1 MSNTDSRLQAI
12 FQELFSLPPGTD
24 IPACRQDN
32 VQGWDSM
39 AHISLMAAI
48 EGEFGVT
55 IDAGDS
61 MLLTS
66 YQAAHVWLREQGA

>member
-1 MSNTDSRLQAI
+1 MGTIDTRLQAI
-12 FQELFSLPPGTD
+12 FQELFALPAGTD
-24 IPACRQDN
+24 ISASRQDN
-32 VQGWDSM
+32 TSGWDSM

-61 MLLTS
+61 MQLTS
-66 YQAAHVWLREQGA
+66 YQAAHSWLTEHGA

>member
-1 MSNTDSRLQAI
+1 MGNTDIRLQAI
-12 FQELFSLPPGTD
+12 FQELFALPAGSD
-24 IPACRQDN
+24 IAACRQEQ
-32 VQGWDSM
+32 VAAWDSM

-66 YQAAHVWLREQGA
+66 YEAAHAWLVEQGA

>member
-1 MSNTDSRLQAI
+1 MENTDGRLQAI
-12 FQELFSLPPGTD
+12 FQELFGLPAGTD
-24 IPACRQDN
+24 IPASRQETISA
-32 VQGWDSM
+32 WDSM

-48 EGEFGVT
+48 EGEFSVT

-66 YQAAHVWLREQGA
+66 YEAVRAWLQDHAA

>member
-1 MSNTDSRLQAI
+1 MNKIESRLQAI
-12 FQELFSLPPGTD
+12 FQELFALPAGTD
-24 IPACRQDN
+24 IGAARQDN
-32 VQGWDSM
+32 VAGWDSM

-66 YQAAHVWLREQGA
+66 YEATHAWLTEQGA

>member
-12 FQELFSLPPGTD
+12 FQELFALPAGTD
-24 IPACRQDN
+24 ITASRQDN
-32 VQGWDSM
+32 VSGWDSM

-66 YQAAHVWLREQGA
+66 YQAAHSWLQQQGA

>member
-1 MSNTDSRLQAI
+1 MENSDRRLQAI
-12 FQELFSLPPGTD
+12 FQELFGLPAGTD
-24 IPACRQDN
+24 ISASRQDN
-32 VQGWDSM
+32 VSAWDSM

-66 YQAAHVWLREQGA
+66 YDAVRSWLQEHGA

>member
-1 MSNTDSRLQAI
+1 MDNTGTRLQAI
-12 FQELFSLPPGTD
+12 FQELFELPANTD
-24 IPACRQDN
+24 VTASRQDN
-32 VQGWDSM
+32 VAAWDSM

-66 YQAAHVWLREQGA
+66 YEAVHSWLQGHGA

>member
-12 FQELFSLPPGTD
+12 FQELFSLPPRTD
-24 IPACRQDN
+24 ISACRQDN
-32 VQGWDSM
+32 VSGWDSM

-66 YQAAHVWLREQGA
+66 YQAAHTWLRDQGL

>member
-1 MSNTDSRLQAI
+1 MENTETRLQAI
-12 FQELFSLPPGTD
+12 FQELFGLPAGTD
-24 IPACRQDN
+24 ISACRQES
-32 VQGWDSM
+32 VSTWDSM

-66 YQAAHVWLREQGA
+66 YDAVRSWLQDHGA